1 MALFE
6 EKKVEGKF
14 ADTIKLA
21 DMNIGES
28 IVFYFGLSKDLPANE
43 FGESVVWEGLR
54 LDTTKANPKEAIESS
69 IFVSLWPNTQLRRM
83 NASGSIITGRLYRIE
98 KAWNRGDKFKGKPA
112 KGFGY
117 NVFELNLNEELKSLL
132 TTTLF
137 NRQTTATPVEVD
149 SKEL

>member
-28 IVFYFGLSKDLPANE
+28 VVFYFGLFKDLPANE
-43 FGESVVWEGLR
+43 FGESVVWEGLQ
-54 LDTTKANPKEAIESS
+54 LDTTKASPKEAVENS

-83 NASGSIITGRLYRIE
+83 NASGSIIAGRLYRIE